1 MRYKNVNLVTRT
13 QKWMG
18 LVGCFG
24 QIENIKRQSLVM
36 LLKFSN
42 MLLCMQFGVV
52 NSYMS
57 IQYPNYFCIPNI
69 LNILPNSE
77 KVYPLSSAVAIDF
90 SAFEIAS

>member
-1 MRYKNVNLVTRT
+1 
-13 QKWMG
+13 
-18 LVGCFG
+18 
-24 QIENIKRQSLVM
+24 
-36 LLKFSN
+36 
-42 MLLCMQFGVV
+42 MQFGVV

-90 SAFEIAS
+90 SAFEIA

>member
-1 MRYKNVNLVTRT
+1 M

-18 LVGCFG
+18 SVGCFG
-24 QIENIKRQSLVM
+24 LIENIKRQSLVM

-90 SAFEIAS
+90 SAFEIA

>member
-1 MRYKNVNLVTRT
+1 
-13 QKWMG
+13 MG
-18 LVGCFG
+18 SVGCFG
-24 QIENIKRQSLVM
+24 LIENIKRQSLVM

-77 KVYPLSSAVAIDF
+77 KVYPLFSAVAIDF
-90 SAFEIAS
+90 SAFEIA

>member
-1 MRYKNVNLVTRT
+1 MWASNYILEVDYIRKVPESIQGPIFYFRVLH
-13 QKWMG
+13 
-18 LVGCFG
+18 
-24 QIENIKRQSLVM
+24 VM

-90 SAFEIAS
+90 SAFEIA